1 MVNVSQDMFADG
13 HAVATAALKGDTMPA
28 AAMNPKSL
36 AAGSA
41 TSILAALDPDLSCK
55 SYFITP
61 TKDFEHSFFILS
73 CIIYFRLLTYTFTP
87 HSAQRCLPCRRSNLE
102 GAPSRTRG
110 RVRQG

>member
-41 TSILAALDPDLSCK
+41 TSLLAALDPDLSCK
-55 SYFITP
+55 SYSSLRPRSLNT
-61 TKDFEHSFFILS
+61 LS
-73 CIIYFRLLTYTFTP
+73 LSYRALFDSGC
-87 HSAQRCLPCRRSNLE
+87 
-102 GAPSRTRG
+102 
-110 RVRQG
+110 